1 MVDAPARTEE
11 ITCKLGSLRSG
22 CAPADSGITVS
33 WPEVQSERRDVSDGS
48 KCEELAQ
55 GTHFRVAPN
64 YKLVLPTGNALR
76 FPSAAKPLRAAFGPI
91 AFGFWKKIADGRIAI
106 AHRGPRDTVI

>member
-33 WPEVQSERRDVSDGS
+33 WPEVQSEWRDVSDGS
-48 KCEELAQ
+48 KCEVLAQ
-55 GTHFRVAPN
+55 GTHFRVAPITN
-64 YKLVLPTGNALR
+64 WCFRQETPFVFLVPPSRCELLLVRSLSVFGKKSPTAGSR
-76 FPSAAKPLRAAFGPI
+76 SR
-91 AFGFWKKIADGRIAI
+91 
-106 AHRGPRDTVI
+106 TVDPE